1 MPFNGSG
8 TASPPAPPTFPPNP
22 GDVISSAYYI
32 TVINDLYSCLTQ
44 TLLRDGSVPM
54 TGALNLGTHA
64 VTGVTDL
71 TASGTITAGTGAFT
85 TATATTGTFATSAS
99 FGGTSFFLS
108 KPAATTARITFDTTS
123 YFTFSQLGSA
133 VLTFGGVA
141 YWTFDTINGFT
152 STNSI
157 TSNTIVRGASL
168 RTDTFIA
175 MIEVAAASVS
185 SPAAGRQSLFI
196 DTADHKLKR
205 KDSAGTVVI
214 IG

>member
-8 TASPPAPPTFPPNP
+8 TAAPPAPPTFPPNP

-54 TGALNLGTHA
+54 TGALNLGVHA
-64 VTGVTDL
+64 ITGVTDL
-71 TASGTITAGTGAFT
+71 TASGTVTSAIGAFT
-85 TATATTGTFATSAS
+85 TSAS

-108 KPAATTARITFDTTS
+108 KPTATTARITFDTTS
-123 YFTFSQLGSA
+123 YLTFSQLGNA
-133 VLTFGGVA
+133 ILTFGGVA